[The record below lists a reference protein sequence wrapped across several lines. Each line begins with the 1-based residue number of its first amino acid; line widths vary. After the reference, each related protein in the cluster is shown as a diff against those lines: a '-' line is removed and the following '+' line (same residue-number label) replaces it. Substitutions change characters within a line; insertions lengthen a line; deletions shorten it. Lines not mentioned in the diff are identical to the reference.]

1 MAVTT
6 QGRSAILSLDST
18 TYVEP
23 DAKIRP
29 LRDQI
34 IIEPLDV
41 DHGTRLI
48 VIEETKPVR
57 GIVKA
62 VGPGHYPKRYDHP
75 DKHKRTKF
83 WDGTHFLPTQVKV
96 GDVVQLGSP
105 EGARGYN
112 FQSFQWGTKT
122 HLICAERDIVGIEW
136 ESHT

>member
-6 QGRSAILSLDST
+6 HGRSASLSLDST

-23 DAKIRP
+23 DAKILP

-62 VGPGHYPKRYDHP
+62 VGPGHFPKRYDHP
-75 DKHKRTKF
+75 DKHKRTKMRDSQQF
-83 WDGTHFLPTQVKV
+83 IPTQVKV
-96 GDVVQLGSP
+96 GDVIQLGSP
-105 EGARGYN
+105 QGSRGYA
-112 FQSFQWGTKT
+112 FQSLMWGDKV
-122 HLICAERDIVGIEW
+122 HLICREADVVGIE
-136 ESHT
+136 S